1 MRVLL
6 RCDGG
11 GHLGVGHVMR
21 SLALAEAAVDAGHE
35 VVVAGYFEGSFL
47 AAQLDAA
54 PVQIA
59 PTSPWRARGDVQ
71 PLIALVRRLA
81 GRSRTVDRRAALRLL
96 PPILAAEERAL
107 ARAQASSKRLL
118 ARLKD
123 MEFEWS

>member
-1 MRVLL
+1 MPAPAALVPLL
-6 RCDGG
+6 VDFQDTAG
-11 GHLGVGHVMR
+11 
-21 SLALAEAAVDAGHE
+21 AAHDLSE
-35 VVVAGYFEGSFL
+35 
-47 AAQLDAA
+47 
-54 PVQIA
+54 
-59 PTSPWRARGDVQ
+59 
-71 PLIALVRRLA
+71 LIALVRRLA